1 VKGKMSTL
9 SADSQAERDQGTRD
23 VVRTITIA
31 GLFTI
36 SAAAYDFSL
45 SGLPGET
52 FEFQLLQVGTLIA
65 LLTSVIVASW
75 LGLVASS
82 RLTVGL
88 IYGLISLYLVTV
100 VANLLFVVE
109 APMAVERY
117 TPWIIATLIIPFLTV
132 GRSFARFLGGS
143 FVLSML
149 LLVGVHVLR
158 IGANPFT
165 EPCCADLI
173 LFCIALIVAFVL
185 LDGFAMFRE
194 AAIKFHARSDA
205 LEEHAAEMQRAF
217 EEADVAREQSE
228 IAREEAEKSIKLRE
242 TFLATMSHELR
253 TPLNAIIGFSEVMKS
268 DALGDGASEQYRAYA
283 ADIHQSGEH
292 VLGLIN
298 QLLEYSRIR
307 SGTFD
312 LHATEWRLEEAV
324 QFIHRMSQAAAKAKG
339 VELGIQIAS
348 DRDLQV
354 RADRQAVIQIGLNL
368 VGNALKFTDA
378 GGSVTLRVTPHD
390 RDRVTLQVM
399 DTGAGIP
406 ADKLEEVCLPFVRL
420 GDASLASETGTG
432 LGLAIITALAEA
444 METRFT
450 LESEEGKGTVATLL
464 LPTVQL
470 NSASHHVSGF
480 AAE

>member
-1 VKGKMSTL
+1 MSTV
-9 SADSQAERDQGTRD
+9 SVESQAERDQGIRD
-23 VVRTITIA
+23 IVRTITLA

-45 SGLPGET
+45 SGLPGQT
-52 FEFQLLQVGTLIA
+52 PAFQFFQVGTLIA
-65 LLTSVIVASW
+65 LLTSVVVASW

-88 IYGLISLYLVTV
+88 IYGLISLFLVSV

-117 TPWIIATLIIPFLTV
+117 TPWIITTLIIPFLTV
-132 GRSFARFLGGS
+132 GRSFARFLGGT

-149 LLVGVHVLR
+149 LLVCVHVLR

-217 EEADVAREQSE
+217 EEADIAREQSE

-268 DALGDGASEQYRAYA
+268 DALGDGDGATEQYRTYA

-312 LHATEWRLEEAV
+312 LHATDWQLEEVV
-324 QFIHRMSQAAAKAKG
+324 QFIHRMSQSAAKAKG

-348 DRDLQV
+348 DRDLLV

-368 VGNALKFTDA
+368 VGNALKFTEV

-406 ADKLEEVCLPFVRL
+406 ADKLEEVCQPFVRL

-464 LPTVQL
+464 LPSVQF
-470 NSASHHVSGF
+470 NSASQPVSGF